1 MILQSRVLMGFCLIL
16 ASGIHLLGLGNWQL
30 RESTQIAAA
39 GPVAEAKVGSSFADL
54 AMGVLQPAPPVAA
67 QAIQPVQTT
76 DMAVRPGIADVAPV
90 ILRRPT
96 VTSNEITQTAAVATS
111 AAEPL
116 QQAARPITP
125 TTVIAAQPETALTRS
140 TRPVA
145 RPTDLAQI
153 SSAPREGNAQQDAT
167 AGANATPRE
176 ATAPQSGS
184 NATTAARTAAR
195 ANAAATNYSGI
206 VLNQIARVRRPR
218 TSERGVAIVTFTIG
232 ANGSLASVTIARSS
246 GSREVDRLAQQV
258 IRQAAP
264 FPPPPTGARTRW
276 QIEIAGG

>member
-16 ASGIHLLGLGNWQL
+16 ASGIHLLGLGNWQH
-30 RESTQIAAA
+30 RESTQIAVA

-54 AMGVLQPAPPVAA
+54 AMGVLQPTPPIAA
-67 QAIQPVQTT
+67 QAIHPVQTT
-76 DMAVRPGIADVAPV
+76 DIAVRPGIADVAPV
-90 ILRRPT
+90 IPLRPT
-96 VTSNEITQTAAVATS
+96 VTSNAITQMAAVATS

-116 QQAARPITP
+116 QKAA
-125 TTVIAAQPETALTRS
+125 
-140 TRPVA
+140 RPVA

-167 AGANATPRE
+167 AGANTTPRA
-176 ATAPQSGS
+176 ATALQSGS
-184 NATTAARTAAR
+184 NATTATRTAAR